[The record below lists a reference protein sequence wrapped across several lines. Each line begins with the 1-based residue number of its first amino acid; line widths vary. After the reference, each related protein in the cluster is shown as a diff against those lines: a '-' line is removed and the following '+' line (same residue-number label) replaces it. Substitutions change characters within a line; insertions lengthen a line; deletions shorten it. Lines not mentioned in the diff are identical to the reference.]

1 MTAALKIKL
10 PTIKSQCYQT
20 LDMKPRV
27 VSRSHCGVYRTP
39 YRTAGYTVPYR
50 TPYHTRDCNSR
61 SIRSAFRVEWI
72 NNEGDIEKEIRLYRT
87 VLYRTVLYY
96 TVLYCT
102 VKNYK
107 ICREQTSK

>member
-39 YRTAGYTVPYR
+39 YRTAGYTVPTENTLLAAPRPAAPLWGRGAWFNIYSFKGKQCVIFLHI
-50 TPYHTRDCNSR
+50 P
-61 SIRSAFRVEWI
+61 V
-72 NNEGDIEKEIRLYRT
+72 K
-87 VLYRTVLYY
+87 
-96 TVLYCT
+96 YC
-102 VKNYK
+102 
-107 ICREQTSK
+107 